1 MVEWAWCGFHKK
13 RTRTRYAKTV
23 FLRSVGYVSQVVLS
37 GESEGRNVDTLFFM
51 IGTARY
57 GFQKKHTGT
66 CYAEH
71 VFSHPVESTGHVVH
85 SGASIAQNVDTLFSM
100 VG

>member
-1 MVEWAWCGFHKK
+1 VTHYADLLFLHLVGF
-13 RTRTRYAKTV
+13 A
-23 FLRSVGYVSQVVLS
+23 GDVVHS
-37 GESEGRNVDTLFFM
+37 GVYGSRNIDALFFM
-51 IGTARY
+51 MGWKRC